1 MAFNRSIQKQCL
13 LTDRKKGICG
23 GLSPESMK
31 IIEVVKARGHGNIRS
46 THETTFE
53 ITKES
58 TLTKRGDC
66 VIAVG
71 ATKGAADLCPEFKE
85 AAKRE
90 GARIMITIEA
100 GDVKEVV
107 KAEGSP
113 QLMFLHPSDMVV
125 RKSDYICGRTI
136 AIKAD
141 KAAADFSRGLI
152 RKMQNP
158 SQEIKITF
166 ALEHH

>member
-1 MAFNRSIQKQCL
+1 
-13 LTDRKKGICG
+13 
-23 GLSPESMK
+23 MK
-31 IIEVVKARGHGNIRS
+31 IVEVVIASGHENIRS

-58 TLTKRGDC
+58 SLTKRGDC
-66 VIAVG
+66 IIAIG
-71 ATKGAADLCPEFKE
+71 ATKGASDLCPEFKE

-90 GARIMITIEA
+90 GAQITITIEA
-100 GDVKEVV
+100 GDMKEVV
-107 KAEGSP
+107 KAKGNSR
-113 QLMFLHPSDMVV
+113 LTFLHPMDLVV
-125 RKSDYICGRTI
+125 RKSDYICSRTI

-141 KAAADFSRGLI
+141 KAAADLSRELV

-158 SQEIKITF
+158 CQEIKITF

>member
-1 MAFNRSIQKQCL
+1 MIL
-13 LTDRKKGICG
+13 LDSLR
-23 GLSPESMK
+23 EDFMK
-31 IIEVVKARGHGNIRS
+31 IVEVVRARGHEHIRS
-46 THETTFE
+46 THKTTFE

-66 VIAVG
+66 IIAIG
-71 ATKGAADLCPEFKE
+71 ATKGAADLSPEFKE

-90 GARIMITIEA
+90 GAQITITIEA

-113 QLMFLHPSDMVV
+113 RLTFLHPTDLVV
-125 RKSDYICGRTI
+125 RKSDYVCGRTI

-166 ALEHH
+166 ALENH